1 MIAGSLRLL
10 VNVEALNGVES
21 VGNLVRHRSVPVVFR
36 TARDYVIRYVP
47 AVSGESIAHAYQY
60 ELVQLALA
68 KNLPISNLSKQGEF
82 VKFADNN
89 FLDGIKPPSGPEDA
103 RRFEVDVM
111 LADVVA
117 DVGGFMY
124 AGDNPVR
131 RSSRFYVGYM
141 IPALD
146 GEEIPSQ
153 LEAQFHVR
161 YSQST
166 QKHAIF
172 NVEVGSALYTVTFAL
187 DEQTIAIPSNPI
199 PSNPGKQVNGEDALA
214 QQRKDRVEIAV
225 KALSVLF
232 NVGFGGKRSRFLPSA
247 KLQSA
252 VVTFTDFPFI
262 PEPGHS
268 KTYIKDTVERMKKAA
283 NLRGSSNAKAFAIN
297 NEGLD
302 VGEAQVITYPEDL
315 ITELLK

>member
-36 TARDYVIRYVP
+36 TSRDYVIRYVP
-47 AVSGESIAHAYQY
+47 AISGESIAHAYQY

-68 KNLPISNLSKQGEF
+68 KNLPVSQLSKQGEF
-82 VKFADNN
+82 VKFADEK
-89 FLDGIKPPSGPEDA
+89 FLGNINAPSNPNDA

-124 AGDNPVR
+124 AGKNPVR

-166 QKHAIF
+166 QQHAIF
-172 NVEVGSALYTVTFAL
+172 NVEVGSALYTVSFAL
-187 DEQTIAIPSNPI
+187 DEQTIAIPSNP
-199 PSNPGKQVNGEDALA
+199 GAQVNGEDTLA
-214 QQRKDRVEIAV
+214 QQRKDRVEIAA
-225 KALSVLF
+225 KALSVVF
-232 NVGFGGKRSRFLPSA
+232 NVAFGGKKSRFLPSA
-247 KLQSA
+247 TLQSA
-252 VVTFTDFPFI
+252 VVTYTDFPFI

-268 KTYIKDTVERMKKAA
+268 KTYIKDTVDRMNKAA
-283 NLRGSSNAKAFAIN
+283 SLRDSKNAVAFAIN
-297 NEGLD
+297 NEGLE
-302 VGEAQVITYPEDL
+302 VGNAQVKTYPEDL
-315 ITELLK
+315 IAELLKQVK

>member
-1 MIAGSLRLL
+1 
-10 VNVEALNGVES
+10 
-21 VGNLVRHRSVPVVFR
+21 
-36 TARDYVIRYVP
+36 
-47 AVSGESIAHAYQY
+47 
-60 ELVQLALA
+60 
-68 KNLPISNLSKQGEF
+68 
-82 VKFADNN
+82 
-89 FLDGIKPPSGPEDA
+89 
-103 RRFEVDVM
+103 
-111 LADVVA
+111 
-117 DVGGFMY
+117 
-124 AGDNPVR
+124 
-131 RSSRFYVGYM
+131 RSSRLYVGYM

-166 QKHAIF
+166 QQHAIF

-187 DEQTIAIPSNPI
+187 DEQTIAI

-232 NVGFGGKRSRFLPSA
+232 NVDFGGKRSRFLPSA

-283 NLRGSSNAKAFAIN
+283 NLRGSNNAKAFAIN

-302 VGEAQVITYPEDL
+302 VGEAQVMTYPEDL
-315 ITELLK
+315 ITELLNQVK